1 MTKTTKTTNF
11 HLSRRHAL
19 GLAAG
24 ALAAS
29 TLPAPAQLVR
39 GVGRII
45 VGFPAGGPT
54 DTLARRL
61 AESLR
66 GTVAESFVVENRPG
80 ASARL
85 AIAAL
90 MEAAPDGRTMLVS
103 PDAMFTIYPSVYKR
117 LAYNPATDVTP
128 VTPATYAT
136 FALAVG
142 PMVPAEVRDVAGFI
156 AWAKANADKAAFGSP
171 AAGSTPHFMGELLIA
186 SAGVQLRHV
195 PYRGSTPAIQD
206 LIGGHVASTIT
217 PIGDYMP
224 HVAAGVLRVIGVADR
239 ERSAFLPNTPT
250 FAEQGFAQVVGRDTF
265 GCFMPKGAPADL
277 AARIA
282 GFVADAVKVPAT
294 RDTLRAVGQE
304 PFSLTPPEYAAYLER
319 ARANWAPIVKASGF
333 SLDE

>member
-1 MTKTTKTTNF
+1 MTTKTTIR
-11 HLSRRHAL
+11 LSRRHAL

-29 TLPAPAQLVR
+29 TLPAPAQIIR

-66 GTVAESFVVENRPG
+66 GSLAESFVVENRPG

-90 MEAAPDGRTMLVS
+90 MDAAPDGRTMLVS
-103 PDAMFTIYPSVYKR
+103 PDAMFTIYPSVYRR

-142 PMVPAEVRDVAGFI
+142 PMVPAEVRDVASFI
-156 AWAKANADKAAFGSP
+156 TWARANADKAAFGSP

-206 LIGGHVASTIT
+206 LIGGHIASTIT
-217 PIGDYMP
+217 PIGDYLP
-224 HVAAGVLRVIGVADR
+224 HVAGGVLRVIAVADR
-239 ERSAFLPNTPT
+239 ERSAFLPNVAT
-250 FAEQGFAQVVGRDTF
+250 FSEQGLGRVVGRDTF
-265 GCFMPKGAPADL
+265 GCFMPKGVSADL
-277 AARIA
+277 A
-282 GFVADAVKVPAT
+282 GQVANLVAEAVKVPAT
-294 RDTLRAVGQE
+294 RDALRAVGQQ
-304 PFSLTPPEYAAYLER
+304 PFSLTPPEYAAYLEG
-319 ARANWAPIVKASGF
+319 ARAAWAPIVKASGF

>member
-1 MTKTTKTTNF
+1 MTIN
-11 HLSRRHAL
+11 RRHML
-19 GLAAG
+19 GLSAA

-39 GVGRII
+39 GVGRLI

-66 GTVAESFVVENRPG
+66 GTLAESFVVENRPG
-80 ASARL
+80 SAARL
-85 AIAAL
+85 AIQAL
-90 MEAAPDGRTMLVS
+90 MDAPPDGRTILVS
-103 PDAMFTIYPSVYKR
+103 PDAMFTIYPSVYRR
-117 LAYNPATDVTP
+117 LPYNPATDVTP
-128 VTPATYAT
+128 ITPATYAT

-142 PMVPAEVRDVAGFI
+142 PMVPAEVRDVAGFV

-217 PIGDYMP
+217 PIGDYLP
-224 HVAAGVLRVIGVADR
+224 HVAGGVLRVIGVADR
-239 ERSAFLPNTPT
+239 ERSAFLPNVAT
-250 FAEQGFAQVVGRDTF
+250 FAEQGLGRVVGRDTF
-265 GCFMPKGAPADL
+265 GCFMPKGTPAAL
-277 AARIA
+277 AGQIA
-282 GFVADAVKVPAT
+282 GLVADAVKVPAT

-319 ARANWAPIVKASGF
+319 ARAAWEPIVKASGF